1 MGRIKIEKMSHS
13 VLVLVLVCMGFILYL
28 YGNNK
33 LSLTHPD
40 EVFYTQSA
48 KEMVAHDSWLTPMI
62 FDEAQFEKPIMFY
75 FMMASLIKVFGLTPA
90 VARFWPGFFG
100 ILGLG
105 VTYWIA
111 WMMFKKK
118 RIAFLSG
125 LILGTSFI
133 YLALSRAV
141 LTDVVFSIW
150 VTIALGFFY
159 FAYRYEDKRTFG
171 TIMFFVVTALAV
183 LTKGLLGITF
193 IFTPALLLLVY
204 NKDLRLLKNRSVWF
218 GFLLFLAIAMPWHI
232 LMYRDHGS
240 WFIEE
245 YFNNVHIR
253 RLFVTEHQKI
263 NKWFFYPALMIVGVI
278 PWVFVS
284 IPAWIAAIKK
294 VVKKDVYAG
303 NFFFLLAWTFS
314 VFIYVQPAQCK
325 LASYIFPMFPAIAIM
340 IAAYLEDVFEWVE
353 TGHKSMIL
361 YVCGFIASFVL
372 LGVSAS
378 AIIFGNKYIDI
389 LVSMKPM
396 YILSAIT
403 FFVSATMLIL
413 NLKRKHVAMMYFHV
427 SITATLLFCL
437 IFAIPYAEPWVS
449 CKEVSERFNKI
460 DQSDSVVLASKFY
473 VRGVRFYTD
482 RDVAVIAIRDKGFF
496 SPHPIPFLNDKSKVM
511 DFLSTQDTTYAIV
524 KDGDVEQ
531 LNRFVKGRLY
541 TIEQLYGKAGKFILR
556 INKIKPLR
564 KY

>member
-1 MGRIKIEKMSHS
+1 MGRIKIEKTKHL
-13 VLVLVLVCMGFILYL
+13 VLILVLVCMGFILYMH
-28 YGNNK
+28 GNNR

-48 KEMVAHDSWLTPMI
+48 KEMVANDSWLTPMI

-75 FMMASLIKVFGLTPA
+75 FMMASLIKVFGLSPA

-100 ILGLG
+100 ILGL
-105 VTYWIA
+105 VVSYWIA
-111 WMMFKKK
+111 WMMFGKK
-118 RIAFLSG
+118 RVSFLSG
-125 LILGTSFI
+125 VILGTSFI

-159 FAYRYEDKRTFG
+159 FAYKYEDKRTFG
-171 TIMFFVVTALAV
+171 TIMFFIISALAV

-193 IFTPALLLLVY
+193 IFTPALLLLAY
-204 NKDLRLLKNRSVWF
+204 NKDLRLLKNKSVWF
-218 GFLLFLAIAMPWHI
+218 GFLLFLTIALPWHI
-232 LMYRDHGS
+232 LMYREHGS
-240 WFIEE
+240 WFIDE
-245 YFNNVHIR
+245 YFKNVHIR

-263 NKWFFYPALMIVGVI
+263 NKWFFYPALMVVGVI
-278 PWVFVS
+278 PWIFVA
-284 IPAWIAAIKK
+284 IPAWISAIKK
-294 VVKKDVYAG
+294 VVKKDVYASR
-303 NFFFLLAWTFS
+303 FFFLFAWIFS

-340 IAAYLEDVFEWVE
+340 IAVYLEDVFEWVE
-353 TGHKSMIL
+353 AGHKSRSL
-361 YVCGFIASFVL
+361 YVCGFLASFVL
-372 LGVSAS
+372 LAVSVC
-378 AIIFGNKYIDI
+378 AIVFGNKYIDI

-396 YILSAIT
+396 YILSGIA
-403 FFVSATMLIL
+403 FFVSATMLTL
-413 NLKRKHVAMMYFHV
+413 NLRRSHVAMTYFHV

-449 CKEVSERFNKI
+449 CKEVSEEFVKI
-460 DQSDSVVLASKFY
+460 DQSDSTVLASKFY

-482 RDVAVIAIRDKGFF
+482 RDMAVIAMRDKGFF
-496 SPHPIPFLNDKSKVM
+496 SPHPIPFLNDEKKVR

-524 KDGDVEQ
+524 KDGDVEE
-531 LNRFVKGRLY
+531 LDRLVKGEPY

-556 INKIKPLR
+556 IDKIKPLK